1 MAGETVEVRV
11 TMKGIEI
18 WHKDASIKRWK
29 IINIPNS
36 YLFMNLN
43 EGGKKDGEE
52 EGDNVEE
59 GIELFFY
66 LCDFDESGTGFC
78 FCSGEFKYFF

>member
-18 WHKDASIKRWK
+18 WHMDAFIKIWK
-29 IINIPNS
+29 MINIPNS
-36 YLFMNLN
+36 YLSTNLN
-43 EGGKKDGEE
+43 EGSKKDGEE
-52 EGDNVEE
+52 GDNTEE

-66 LCDFDESGTGFC
+66 LCDFDEFGAGFC